1 MDTAKRTPGAE
12 LRLIP
17 GMGHD
22 LAPGLIPTLVEA
34 IAEHT
39 AAAER

>member
-1 MDTAKRTPGAE
+1 MDTAKRIPCAE
-12 LRLIP
+12 LPLIP

-22 LAPGLIPTLVEA
+22 VAPGLIPTLVEA